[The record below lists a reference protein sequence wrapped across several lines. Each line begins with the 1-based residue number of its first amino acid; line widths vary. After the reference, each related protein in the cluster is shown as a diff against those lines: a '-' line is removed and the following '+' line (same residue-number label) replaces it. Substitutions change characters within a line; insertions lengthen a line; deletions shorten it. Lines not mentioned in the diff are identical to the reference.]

1 MSAAFSSAAL
11 AFVLVDIRGD
21 EATRFGLVWA
31 AIIGGLN
38 IALSFGTMTNV
49 SRYKIRNE
57 EARSLFVDEKFLK
70 VQKAVFSLMDKKD
83 QDRVDLK
90 SNPFAVD
97 LDTSVKHFM
106 ENAEYYDFEEP
117 TELKQAYERLRS
129 TINDPDAI
137 LHFKTQ
143 LATYFIPDIYHVN
156 SYLQEDL
163 VRIVRVL
170 ENMHQTL
177 TQHVERSSTSEDY
190 AKLLFERLVAFS
202 PRLELSLQRGPV
214 RLGFLKKRHVFS
226 WDCTVAFKYF
236 YSLLCCASAWRSNPI
251 APIQIETLGIVRQ
264 AMDLSSRHKHTVL
277 RCEIRDLEHLFWATR
292 ESDVASLVF
301 VSGFL
306 VFVASIIFSISRIIT
321 RAGGGDALTNVAF
334 WATAASA
341 TGAALASFHLVRKF
355 FILAS
360 LWCTLGSKVRN
371 ASATDERE
379 AIQTVKAVTFT
390 QILLTM
396 TRMAAAGAAAVALPW
411 AVAQNGFG
419 DRIGSAETL
428 PFWIAL
434 GSLCAAI
441 ASTIFFFVVEYVVRY
456 RLSPRLG
463 EFIGE
468 AFREEIED
476 MYDKLSVPLNDIDS
490 KQVQER
496 QTWEYVAR
504 DFLHRYRFDAVFAAD
519 RFGTILQYIQSGMD
533 PRA

>member
-21 EATRFGLVWA
+21 EATRFGLIWA
-31 AIIGGLN
+31 AVIGGLN

-57 EARSLFVDEKFLK
+57 EARCLFADEKFLR
-70 VQKAVFSLMDKKD
+70 VQKAVFSLMDEKE

-90 SNPFAVD
+90 LNPFAVD
-97 LDTSVKHFM
+97 LDTSVNRFM
-106 ENAEYYDFEEP
+106 KNAEYYDFEEP

-137 LHFKTQ
+137 LRFKTQ
-143 LATYFIPDIYHVN
+143 LTTYFIPDLYHVN
-156 SYLQEDL
+156 SYIQEDL

-170 ENMHQTL
+170 EDMYQML
-177 TQHVERSSTSEDY
+177 TQDVEKSSASEDD
-190 AKLLFERLVAFS
+190 AKLLFERLVTFS
-202 PRLELSLQRGPV
+202 SWLESSLQRSPV
-214 RLGFLKKRHVFS
+214 RLGFLRKRHVFS

-236 YSLLCCASAWRSNPI
+236 YSLLCCSSARRSNPI
-251 APIQIETLGIVRQ
+251 APIQTETLGIVRQ
-264 AMDLSSRHKHTVL
+264 SMDLSSKHRHKVL
-277 RCEIRDLEHLFWATR
+277 RREIRDLEHLFWATR
-292 ESDVASLVF
+292 ESDIASLIF

-306 VFVASIIFSISRIIT
+306 VFAASIIFSISRIIT

-355 FILAS
+355 FILVS
-360 LWCTLGSKVRN
+360 LWCTLGSKVHN
-371 ASATDERE
+371 ASTSEIRE
-379 AIQTVKAVTFT
+379 TIQTVKAVTFT
-390 QILLTM
+390 QILLTL

-419 DRIGSAETL
+419 DRIGSAEAL

-441 ASTIFFFVVEYVVRY
+441 ASTVFFFVVEYVVRY

-468 AFREEIED
+468 AFREEIEE
-476 MYDKLSVPLNDIDS
+476 MYEKLSVPLNDIDS

-496 QTWEYVAR
+496 HTWEYVAR
-504 DFLHRYRFDAVFAAD
+504 DFLHKYRFDTVFAAD